1 MSQSWDPMLEALKR
15 RFEDDILP
23 AVRAQTKFRKWRR
36 YLWTFVFRLKNGWLD
51 VLFLLLTAIPL
62 VAGAVVLAASY
73 PWSAEAATPLVAGAA
88 GVKDYAGVVVT
99 GATATAFGGVL
110 FSLVAAPLKGAAE
123 LAAGYSAELLRR
135 SALWLTGAWLSSL
148 AIGLFVLAAINPDQ
162 EAAIAAGLLTGS
174 SLAMVWA
181 AARSLLAS
189 SDPQDVA
196 RRVARFI
203 QKGMKGSRTY
213 SRRLFRGALPAE
225 LRDEPQGVLMVRQEE
240 RRIVNGFL
248 RHYKAGIEGA
258 LAHRQPTSAIVLW
271 DSMLVAF
278 IEYAREV
285 DGDIG
290 DSQGITE
297 TLFSTV
303 DLMVQQGLAIPLD
316 DVATHPIT
324 SLEQLVDINVN
335 HSSYAVVR
343 SVALIK
349 LKTWTQAAW
358 NDDNTRVPA
367 AALSSVG
374 ALLRHAVRVEAHEDA
389 IHALSALHELG
400 AQGIVDRRVHIGK
413 KAMEEIVSA
422 LRAFLSADPKLR
434 GYLVKRWAQEA
445 QPLSRLRL
453 VEANVYLMRPTEV
466 IFPGISIWGAALQ
479 EVLAELAPY
488 VHISSEVMK
497 PLAEWLHGA
506 LGDFGARQETPLHY
520 FAVDALALTYCLA
533 LTQAHAVAAGKPP
546 RPDEAQLLCDVVVSW
561 ATRVADEDVG
571 DALLNPDSA
580 EMIWSVL
587 LATAYAAG
595 DAHLLAKAAKPILE
609 RLTPRLEEGR
619 PLYDSFSVEFVTG
632 LMLALDWS
640 DQQIR
645 EVTAK
650 LEDPHDWGGGHR
662 GMHIDGLGRVPAVN
676 QNRAAIYAP
685 GVYEIINAWA
695 VEQFPRFA
703 S

>member
-1 MSQSWDPMLEALKR
+1 MSQSWDPMIEALKDR
-15 RFEDDILP
+15 LEEDVLP
-23 AVRAQTKFRKWRR
+23 TVQAQARFRKSRR
-36 YLWTFVFRLKNGWLD
+36 YLWTTVLLVQNRWLD
-51 VLFLLLTAIPL
+51 GLFLLLTAIPL
-62 VAGAVVLAASY
+62 VAGAVVLATSY
-73 PWSAEAATPLVAGAA
+73 PWSGED

-110 FSLVAAPLKGAAE
+110 FTLVAAPLKGAAE

-135 SALWLTGAWLSSL
+135 PALWLTGAWLSSL
-148 AIGLFVLAAINPDQ
+148 AIGLFVLAAIDPDQ

-174 SLAMVWA
+174 SLAMVWV

-203 QKGMKGSRTY
+203 HKGMTGSRQY
-213 SRRLFRGALPAE
+213 SRRLFRGALPPE
-225 LRDEPQGVLMVRQEE
+225 LRDTPPGVLMVRQEE
-240 RRIVNGFL
+240 RVIVNGFL

-271 DSMLVAF
+271 DAALAAF

-290 DSQGITE
+290 GSQGITE

-324 SLEQLVDINVN
+324 SLERLVEIDVS
-335 HSSYAVVR
+335 HPSYAAVR

-349 LKTWTQAAW
+349 LKTWSQAAW
-358 NDDNTRVPA
+358 NDDNTRVPV

-374 ALLRHAVRVEAHEDA
+374 ALLEHAVRVRAHEDA

-422 LRAFLSADPKLR
+422 LRAFLSADPQLR
-434 GYLVKRWAQEA
+434 GYLVKRWAQDA
-445 QPLSRLRL
+445 QPLSGLRL
-453 VEANVYLMRPTEV
+453 LEARVFLMRPTEV

-479 EVLAELAPY
+479 EVLAGLAPY
-488 VHISSEVMK
+488 AHVSSDMIK
-497 PLAEWLHGA
+497 PLAKWLHDA
-506 LGDFGARQETPLHY
+506 MRDFGAKQETRLHY
-520 FAVDALALTYCLA
+520 FAVETLALTYCLA
-533 LTQAHAVAAGKPP
+533 LTQAHAVAAGRPP
-546 RPDEAQLLCDVVVSW
+546 RPDEAKLLCDVVLDWVAW
-561 ATRVADEDVG
+561 IADEEVG
-571 DALLNPDSA
+571 DALLNPDNA

-587 LATAYAAG
+587 LTTAYAA
-595 DAHLLAKAAKPILE
+595 DDREMLAKAAESILE
-609 RLTPRLEEGR
+609 RLTARLEEAR
-619 PLYDSFSVEFVTG
+619 PVYDSISVEFVTG
-632 LMLALDWS
+632 LMLALNWS
-640 DQQIR
+640 DEQIR
-645 EVTAK
+645 EATDK
-650 LEDPHDWGGGHR
+650 LKDRNDWGGTER
-662 GMHIDGLGRVPAVN
+662 GMYIDALGRVPAVN

-685 GVYEIINAWA
+685 RVYEAINKWA
-695 VEQFPRFA
+695 VEQFPRFD